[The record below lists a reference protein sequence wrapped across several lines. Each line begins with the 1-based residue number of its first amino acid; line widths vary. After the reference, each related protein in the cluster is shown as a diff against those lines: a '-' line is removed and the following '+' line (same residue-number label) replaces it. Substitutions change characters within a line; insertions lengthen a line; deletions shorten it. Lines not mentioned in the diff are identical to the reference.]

1 MEASSSGARSRGPLI
16 AGALAGVALVLAAVT
31 AVVVLRRDPASAA
44 APGDV
49 RLVASRTSAATL
61 AAAVAGTPL
70 RLDGGRLVA
79 TDPAALGLAP
89 GDLVRTIGGV
99 PVESAAAGRAMLRRL
114 TRATPEALLFEVE
127 RGGAIAVVRVTIDGD
142 RAALTAPRDPDGAT
156 APDLSPALP
165 PAAPTDPDVA
175 AILAGVTKV
184 DDTHVVV
191 TRAAV
196 DQLLANPMAV
206 ATGARVVPSVRAG
219 VVDGFKL
226 FAIRAGSLFAALG
239 FANGDTIQRING
251 LALTSADRALEV
263 YTKLRDAPRLEFELV
278 RRGRPVTLTIE
289 IR

>member
-1 MEASSSGARSRGPLI
+1 MDAPSSGAAVARAPLI
-16 AGALAGVALVLAAVT
+16 ALALAGGALVLAAVT

-206 ATGARVVPSVRAG
+206 AQGRPGGAVGAGRRRRRLQAVRDPRRVAVRGAG
-219 VVDGFKL
+219 VRQRRHDP
-226 FAIRAGSLFAALG
+226 ADQRPRADVGRSRARGLHQAA
-239 FANGDTIQRING
+239 R
-251 LALTSADRALEV
+251 RAP
-263 YTKLRDAPRLEFELV
+263 PR
-278 RRGRPVTLTIE
+278 
-289 IR
+289 

>member
-1 MEASSSGARSRGPLI
+1 MDASSSGARSRGPLI

-31 AVVVLRRDPASAA
+31 AVVVVRRGPAPAA

-184 DDTHVVV
+184 DDTH
-191 TRAAV
+191 TIITQAAV
-196 DQLLANPMAV
+196 DQLLADPTVAV
-206 ATGARVVPSVRAG
+206 RGVRVMPAIRGGAPV
-219 VVDGFKL
+219 GFKL
-226 FAIRAGSLFAALG
+226 YALRPSSMLAALG
-239 FANGDTIQRING
+239 FVNGDTIQRING

-263 YTKLRDAPRLEFELV
+263 YAELRDARRLEFELM
-278 RRGRPVTLTIE
+278 RRGQPATLTIE